1 MSTTKKE
8 LKIFPIGNV
17 KSKNGEFAIEIMEE
31 YRPGLKQLE
40 NFSHIHVLW
49 WAHGVAS
56 KRWRKKLIC
65 VPPYGENTPE
75 TGVFATR
82 AEYRPNPIAM
92 TIVQI
97 LNVDMD
103 NGLIVIPY
111 IDAFDGTPVLDI
123 KGYFPVCDRIRDSS
137 IPPWLKGWP
146 DWFEEAAEW
155 AAQQGFEEE

>member
-1 MSTTKKE
+1 MGT
-8 LKIFPIGNV
+8 V
-17 KSKNGEFAIEIMEE
+17 
-31 YRPGLKQLE
+31 QD
-40 NFSHIHVLW
+40 
-49 WAHGVAS
+49 
-56 KRWRKKLIC
+56 KRWRKKLTC

-111 IDAFDGTPVLDI
+111 IDAFDGTPVIDI
-123 KGYFPVCDRIRDSS
+123 KGYFPVCDRIRDST

-146 DWFEEAAEW
+146 DWYEDAAEW
-155 AAQQGFEEE
+155 AAQQGFGDE